1 MVTQRS
7 GPGFR
12 KYMILEYTH
21 RALKPLPYSTRGARN
36 NSRHQALSIRRCCL
50 FFHLHISCI
59 NQSRLNSLLILY
71 IINVRLFITWPQV
84 INKPLFKPVLYRQ
97 SSPVIWYYPWSTVY
111 PSQKQR
117 ALLSSATGLHINMCT
132 KFFCFIWRLII
143 KSSYFVRKKLF

>member
-21 RALKPLPYSTRGARN
+21 RALNPLPYSTRGARN

-59 NQSRLNSLLILY
+59 NQSRLNHLLILY

-84 INKPLFKPVLYRQ
+84 INKPLFRPFLNRQ

-111 PSQKQR
+111 PLQNRVFYSEPFC
-117 ALLSSATGLHINMCT
+117 LLRNRTTSNHCEISGTLRRNN
-132 KFFCFIWRLII
+132 
-143 KSSYFVRKKLF
+143 